1 MEVSKMSAVGGVS
14 QQQEARM
21 ARGVEGFSGAN
32 LRKSRLSRR
41 LSADDLAADLG
52 VSETTV
58 RRWETG
64 VMPAAS
70 NVRAIANYLGVTVA
84 DLLSN
89 RIASDPTLADLR
101 HLAALTFAEAARASG
116 VSRSSI
122 ERFERG
128 ATHYMSPDHRRGL
141 ATAYRV
147 QESEIAAAAAA
158 SVNLRLDRSTARK
171 AEKPSR

>member
-1 MEVSKMSAVGGVS
+1 MSAAGGAS
-14 QQQEARM
+14 QQPEARM

-32 LRKSRLSRR
+32 LRRSRLSRK
-41 LSADDLAADLG
+41 LSADDFAADLG

-64 VMPAAS
+64 VMPTAS
-70 NVRAIANYLGVTVA
+70 NLRAIASYLGVTVA

-101 HLAALTFAEAARASG
+101 HLAALTFDEAQKASG

-122 ERFERG
+122 ERLERG
-128 ATHYMSPDHRRGL
+128 ATHYMNPQHRRGL
-141 ATAYRV
+141 AAAYGV
-147 QESEIAAAAAA
+147 QESMIEAAAAA
-158 SVNLRLDRSTARK
+158 SMALRVARSEARK
-171 AEKPSR
+171 AHKPSR